1 MEKKM
6 TVEEM
11 IWAVKNK
18 EQLDPSEREAIVNTL
33 EKISNKKEPLDS
45 SYPDG
50 DGYWIDK
57 KDTS

>member
-1 MEKKM
+1 M

-57 KDTS
+57 DNR

>member
-1 MEKKM
+1 M

-11 IWAVKNK
+11 ILAVKNK
-18 EQLDPSEREAIVNTL
+18 EKLDPSEREAIVNTL

-50 DGYWIDK
+50 DGYWINK
-57 KDTS
+57 KDTR

>member
-33 EKISNKKEPLDS
+33 EKISNKKEP
-45 SYPDG
+45 P
-50 DGYWIDK
+50 
-57 KDTS
+57 